1 MNRYLKAIRG
11 FIGFTDI
18 RAVVAEPRLGAPDVT
33 ARRRDDAV
41 AQAARMGAEV

>member
-1 MNRYLKAIRG
+1 MSWYLKTIRR

-33 ARRRDDAV
+33 ARRRNDAIT
-41 AQAARMGAEV
+41 QAARMGAEF